1 MTIIEQMLEGYTL
14 NSLEDEKNAIKEI
27 LQEVTLAGLAR
38 TDFFKYAAFYGGT
51 ALRIFYGLNRFSED
65 LDFTLLSPNEEFD
78 IKKYIPTVRD
88 AVESLGLEFEVKEK
102 TKNADS
108 QIKSAFLKGN
118 TKEQF
123 LIFYPNSK
131 YMSQI
136 NKNEKIRIKF
146 EVDINPP
153 KYATTSFEYRL
164 RPNNYQVQI
173 YDKPSLFAGKIHA
186 VLARKWKSR
195 VKGRDFYDYV
205 YYLASNT
212 PVNLKHLEARL
223 KQTQTIKENIT
234 LTQESLIE
242 MLNQRFDEI
251 DFKNAKTDVQPF
263 IKDSS
268 ELDLWSSEFFKSIT
282 KNISIS

>member
-27 LQEVTLAGLAR
+27 MQEVTLAGLAR

-78 IKKYIPTVRD
+78 IKKYIPAVRD
-88 AVESLGLEFEVKEK
+88 AVESLGLDFEVKEK
-102 TKNADS
+102 NTDS
-108 QIKSAFLKGN
+108 QIKSAFLKAN

-131 YMSQI
+131 YMNQI

-146 EVDINPP
+146 EVDFNPP

-212 PVNLKHLEARL
+212 PVNLRHLEARL
-223 KQTQTIKENIT
+223 KQTKTINEDIT
-234 LTQESLIE
+234 LNQESLIE
-242 MLNQRFDEI
+242 MLYQRFDEV
-251 DFKNAKTDVQPF
+251 DFNNAKADVQPF

-282 KNISIS
+282 KNLKIS